1 MKKVSVQCRDLRLA
15 YGATE
20 VLKGVSL
27 DIAPGEFFALLG
39 PSGSG
44 KSTLLRALAGF
55 ARHQSGQ
62 LLIDGE
68 DVSAREPWQRQV
80 GLVFQNYALWP
91 HLSVRDNVGFG
102 LVERR
107 VPAAEIRHR
116 VDEALERVDLAGY
129 AERAP
134 NQLSGGQQQRVAL
147 ARTLVI
153 EPKVLLLDE
162 PLSNLDKS
170 LRVQMRQELL
180 ALQRR
185 LGLTT
190 IFVTHDQEEA
200 MTTAD
205 RMAVLDQGVLQQV
218 GTPMQLYDEP
228 VNAFVAGFVGTMNLL
243 PVTVLAADG
252 AGTTVA
258 LASGTGLG
266 AQAHRVAE
274 AKGHSSLDPDTQ
286 TAAGVSLHLPDTTGR
301 LPAGAAAHLGCRPH
315 TLRLQAPDAVRDP
328 AWGWLAGVVK
338 GSEFLGEFTRYRV
351 RAGGWMLW
359 VDQPHRA
366 GQARLPTGA
375 ELQIGLDPMQAR
387 LLAR

>member
-1 MKKVSVQCRDLRLA
+1 MKRVSVQCRDLRLA
-15 YGATE
+15 YGSTE
-20 VLKGVSL
+20 VLRGVSL

-55 ARHQSGQ
+55 ARHQGGQ
-62 LLIDGE
+62 LLIDGV
-68 DVSAREPWQRQV
+68 DIGTQEPWQRQV
-80 GLVFQNYALWP
+80 GMVFQNYALWP
-91 HLSVRDNVGFG
+91 HLSVRENVAFG

-107 VPAAEIRHR
+107 VSRAETRRR
-116 VDEALERVDLAGY
+116 VDEALALVDLTGY

-153 EPKVLLLDE
+153 EPQVLLLDE

-180 ALQRR
+180 AMQRR

-243 PVTVLAADG
+243 PVTVLLAAED
-252 AGTTVA
+252 GTTVA
-258 LASGTGLG
+258 LAGEASTGT
-266 AQAHRVAE
+266 
-274 AKGHSSLDPDTQ
+274 T
-286 TAAGVSLHLPDTTGR
+286 LHLPGR
-301 LPAGAAAHLGCRPH
+301 PPSAAGSAAQLGYRPH
-315 TLRLQAPDAVRDP
+315 TLRLQPTAAPRDP
-328 AWGWLAGVVK
+328 ACNWLDGVVLA
-338 GSEFLGEFTRYRV
+338 SEFLGEFTRYRV
-351 RAGGWMLW
+351 QAGAWALW
-359 VDQPHRA
+359 ADQPHRA
-366 GQARLPTGA
+366 GLPRLPTGEA
-375 ELQIGLDPMQAR
+375 VAVGLDATQAR
-387 LLAR
+387 LLVR